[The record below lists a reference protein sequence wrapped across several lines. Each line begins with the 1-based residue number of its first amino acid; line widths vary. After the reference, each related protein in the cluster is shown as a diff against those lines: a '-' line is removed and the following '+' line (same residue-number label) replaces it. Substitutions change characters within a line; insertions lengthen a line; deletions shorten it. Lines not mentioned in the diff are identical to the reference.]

1 MAGVFRPVIRALKG
15 LAMMFMF
22 GVFAAGILV
31 ELISLPFIRI
41 MDRRSGPNWSRM
53 QWLHRVLMGF
63 WLYLMRIFRLLDAR
77 RPQGRP
83 HPGPCVVVCNH
94 PGLFDV
100 ISVIRYTPKLS
111 VLANY
116 RLTRRLP
123 LGPIFRSCGYVLS
136 PDLDR
141 ISPLESLE
149 SAMETIEA
157 GYKFLLFP
165 EGTRSPV
172 GGLHSF
178 KAGAFKIAN
187 RLNVPVQPVLI
198 KNVPPFMPKN
208 GKWYYPPLEC
218 SRLELEFWEPL
229 DPPPAGK
236 EREFARELQGRFA
249 AALGLSS

>member
-1 MAGVFRPVIRALKG
+1 MAGAFGPLVRVLKG
-15 LAMMFMF
+15 LLMGFMF
-22 GVFAAGILV
+22 LVFGAGILV
-31 ELISLPFIRI
+31 ELISLPFIWI
-41 MDRRSGPNWSRM
+41 MDRRNGPKWTRM
-53 QWLHRVLMGF
+53 QWLHRVLMGL
-63 WLYLMRIFRLLDAR
+63 WLYLMRAFRLLDAR
-77 RPQGRP
+77 PPLGQP

-100 ISVIRYTPKLS
+100 ISIIRYTPRLS

-116 RLTRRLP
+116 RLTRHLP
-123 LGPIFRSCGYVLS
+123 LGPIFHSCGYVLS
-136 PDLDR
+136 PDLHR

-149 SAMETIEA
+149 AAMETISS

-172 GGLHSF
+172 GGLHPF

-198 KNVPPFMPKN
+198 KNVPPFLPKK

-218 SRLELEFWEPL
+218 STLELEFWEPL
-229 DPPPAGK
+229 DPPAAGQ
-236 EREFARELQGRFA
+236 ERELARELHSRFA
-249 AALGLSS
+249 AALGISA